1 MTATVSPQWSP
12 VCKVTDLDPERG
24 AVALVHG
31 RQVALFRTHDD
42 EVYAIGHR
50 DPFSGAYVLARGIVG
65 SRTAAGGE
73 VPTVASP
80 MYKQVFDL
88 RTGRCLDEERVAVP
102 SYPVRIVDGMVE
114 VGTPRGKTETATP
127 RGKTDL
133 APANGARSRVR

>member
-1 MTATVSPQWSP
+1 MTATVSPQWSA
-12 VCKVTDLDPERG
+12 VCKLTDLDPERG

-65 SRTAAGGE
+65 SRGDA
-73 VPTVASP
+73 PTVASP

-88 RTGRCLDEERVAVP
+88 RTGRCLDDEKVAVP
-102 SYPVRIVDGMVE
+102 SYPVRVVDGMIE
-114 VGTPRGKTETATP
+114 VGTPRH
-127 RGKTDL
+127 RTDP
-133 APANGARSRVR
+133 ARASAEDANGRSRANAGGTR